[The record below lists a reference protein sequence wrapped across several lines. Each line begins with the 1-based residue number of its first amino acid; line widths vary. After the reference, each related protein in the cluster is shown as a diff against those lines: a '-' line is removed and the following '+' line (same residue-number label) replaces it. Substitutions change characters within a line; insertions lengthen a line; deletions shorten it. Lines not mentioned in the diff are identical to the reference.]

1 MRSLKILNQVEKI
14 GIAKEGVRG
23 SEASPVLRT

>member
-1 MRSLKILNQVEKI
+1 MRSLKILKQVEKI

-23 SEASPVLRT
+23 RKAPSVLRT